1 MTKETLRMQKLAG
14 IITES
19 EYEAKLNEGALTIA
33 AGVILG
39 FMGLKLLGAVARK
52 IVGTIGK
59 NVKQEPAKL
68 KLILKKIV
76 EDTIAESGSMLGANL
91 IQIALIKGQIDK
103 KIDSGEITTIGE
115 MMNAFKALTEG

>member
-1 MTKETLRMQKLAG
+1 MTQEQLRMQMLAG

-19 EYEAKLNEGALTIA
+19 QYKEKLNESVLGIA

-39 FMGLKLLGAVARK
+39 FVGLKLLGAVARK
-52 IVGTIGK
+52 IVGEIGA

-76 EDTIAESGSMLGANL
+76 EDTIAEAGSMLGTNL
-91 IQIALIKGQIDK
+91 MQIVLIKGQIDK

-115 MMNAFKALTEG
+115 MMNVFKSLTKE